1 MVNLIYLHYYLGRR
15 WFLSVPTVEPT
26 FISFTEVIL
35 HDLDIEGTPVYPRS
49 DVSPSYLGDNLWQN
63 IILPHANTV
72 ETNLP
77 NLFSPST
84 TSNSDS
90 YADRSAPVATEM
102 NKYATN
108 GGGK

>member
-1 MVNLIYLHYYLGRR
+1 MTWMLKEPL
-15 WFLSVPTVEPT
+15 LSP
-26 FISFTEVIL
+26 
-35 HDLDIEGTPVYPRS
+35 HS
-49 DVSPSYLGDNLWQN
+49 DVSPSYFGDNLWQN
-63 IILPHANTV
+63 VIVPHANTV

-77 NLFSPST
+77 NLFSCST

-90 YADRSAPVATEM
+90 YADWSVPCATEM